1 MKETKFYEGQL
12 PVAILNTAILTNVGS
27 YELKDISLEVAKEI
41 IKNNSFISAVG
52 HKSTS
57 EILTNLLDVE
67 VPMNRIEFKQEQNQV
82 ALVFKLNGRPE
93 EGKILTKEE
102 IEGIGYKFQVLKKI
116 N

>member
-1 MKETKFYEGQL
+1 MKETRFNEEEL

-27 YELKDISLEVAKEI
+27 YELKDISLEAAKELV
-41 IKNNSFISAVG
+41 KNNNFISAVG

-57 EILTNLLDVE
+57 DILTSLLDVE
-67 VPMNRIEFKQEQNQV
+67 IPMNRIEFKQEQNQV

-93 EGKILTKEE
+93 EGKILTKED
-102 IEGIGYKFQVLKKI
+102 IESIGYKFQMLKKI